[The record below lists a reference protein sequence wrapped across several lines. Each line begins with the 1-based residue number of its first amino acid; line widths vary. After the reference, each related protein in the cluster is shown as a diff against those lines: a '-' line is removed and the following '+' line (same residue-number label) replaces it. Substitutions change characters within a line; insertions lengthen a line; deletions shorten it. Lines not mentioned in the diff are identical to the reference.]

1 MNKQII
7 DISVPLHPGLPVWPG
22 SYGVHIS
29 RLMEVAKGDIAN
41 VSRLDIDVHSGSHID
56 APLHFLDGTDTTD
69 DIPLEKFVGLCWVA
83 DFRGQ
88 ERITAAGLEA
98 ANIPADTRR
107 LLFKTDNSSF
117 WKDFA
122 QPFRTDFTALTL
134 DGAQW
139 VAQRGIDLVGID
151 CHSIQLYDDPFD
163 THIVLLERKIVIVE
177 SLNLRDVAPG
187 AYELLC
193 LPLRVRGLEGVPV
206 RAVLRTL

>member
-1 MNKQII
+1 MSNQII

-22 SYGVHIS
+22 SHGVHIS

-69 DIPLEKFVGLCWVA
+69 DIPLDKMVGPCWVA

-98 ANIPADTRR
+98 AAIPADTRR

-122 QPFRTDFTALTL
+122 QPFRTDFTSLTL
-134 DGAQW
+134 DAAQW
-139 VAQRGIDLVGID
+139 VAARGIELVGID

-163 THIVLLERKIVIVE
+163 THIVLLERKVVIVE
-177 SLNLRDVAPG
+177 SLNLRDAAPG
-187 AYELLC
+187 AYELIC

>member
-1 MNKQII
+1 MIELI

-22 SYGVHIS
+22 SHGVHIS
-29 RLMEVAKGDIAN
+29 RLMNVADGDIAN

-56 APLHFLDGTDTTD
+56 APLHFLDDGDTTD
-69 DIPLEKFVGLCWVA
+69 EIPLEKFVGPCFVA
-83 DFRGQ
+83 DFRGLT
-88 ERITAAGLEA
+88 RITAADLEA
-98 ANIPADTRR
+98 AGIPPGTQR
-107 LLFKTDNSSF
+107 LLLKTSNSDF
-117 WKDFA
+117 WQDFA
-122 QPFRTDFTALTL
+122 QPFRTDFCALTL

-139 VAQRGIDLVGID
+139 VADQGMFLVGID

-187 AYELLC
+187 LYELLC

-206 RAVLRTL
+206 RALLRR